1 MKQTFF
7 EGYSSLAKFLSLLII
22 IFVCLLFT
30 LLFGI
35 VFGIPF
41 FGSNILD
48 LLSGLSAN
56 SGPESINILKYFQ
69 VINQIGIF
77 ILPAIFYSYLDK
89 KNVSSAL
96 KLNIKPKIIT
106 LLFAS
111 ILVFVSMPLIDW
123 MISVN
128 QSIKFP
134 DSLSSL
140 ENWFK
145 ESESQATV
153 LTELFLDVNTVWGFL
168 FNIFMIAIMAA
179 ISEEFLFR
187 GVLLN
192 LFAEWTKN
200 IHLAVI
206 FSALLFSAF
215 HLQFYGFFPRFML
228 GVLLGYLFVWT
239 KSLWVPI
246 FIHFLNN
253 AVAVII
259 SFLFNKGVISF
270 DIESA
275 GNYENSF
282 FWGSILLVIII
293 LVLINYNEKG
303 VLNRIFLKKK
313 DDILF

>member
-1 MKQTFF
+1 MKQSFF
-7 EGYSSLAKFLSLLII
+7 EGYSNLSKFLSLII
-22 IFVCLLFT
+22 IVLVCLLFT
-30 LLFGI
+30 MLFGI
-35 VFGIPF
+35 VLAIPF
-41 FGSNILD
+41 FGSNILE
-48 LLSGLSAN
+48 LISGLSSKTN
-56 SGPESINILKYFQ
+56 PESINVLKYFQ

-89 KNVSSAL
+89 RNVISAL

-106 LLFAS
+106 LLFVS
-111 ILVFVSMPLIDW
+111 ILIFVSIPFVEW

-134 DSLSSL
+134 EFLSGL

-145 ESESQATV
+145 ESENHATA
-153 LTELFLDVNTVWGFL
+153 LTELFLDVNTIWGLL

-187 GVLLN
+187 GVLLK
-192 LFAEWTKN
+192 LLADWTKN

-206 FSALLFSAF
+206 FSAILFSAF

-246 FIHFLNN
+246 FVHFLNN
-253 AVAVII
+253 AIAVII
-259 SFLFNKGVISF
+259 SYLFNKGAISF
-270 DIESA
+270 GIESV
-275 GNYENSF
+275 GSYDNSVF
-282 FWGSILLVIII
+282 LGSVLLIII
-293 LVLINYNEKG
+293 FMTLISLYEKG
-303 VLNRIFLKKK
+303 KLLTHKN
-313 DDILF
+313 